1 MGIELDYCFDEVHRS
16 NMSKLDEDGKPIY
29 REDGKVMKGPNYR
42 PPNLY
47 DTVYHEEVLAKLK
60 KIEENSSP
68 NIDRDQLA
76 QLNLFDDDSAVTGK

>member
-1 MGIELDYCFDEVHRS
+1 
-16 NMSKLDEDGKPIY
+16 
-29 REDGKVMKGPNYR
+29 MKGPNYR

-76 QLNLFDDDSAVTGK
+76 QLNLFDDDSAVAR